1 MYASQQSSLPST
13 YFLLFRTK
21 KNGIFLTIWE
31 IFTTRKE
38 WWGFFPFFFHCK
50 IQGMVSTT
58 VANHY
63 TKSWWNVQKCRNPY
77 WNMFYTNRIFL
88 SLKMLVIS
96 FLPLLQ
102 FPRTPDHFC
111 PLQVIVHS
119 SSVRLHLTVRLS
131 PTLFFHD
138 PLGSGGSAHPITARR
153 QQNSAFKIYFFYRAI
168 KFRT

>member
-1 MYASQQSSLPST
+1 
-13 YFLLFRTK
+13 
-21 KNGIFLTIWE
+21 
-31 IFTTRKE
+31 
-38 WWGFFPFFFHCK
+38 
-50 IQGMVSTT
+50 
-58 VANHY
+58 
-63 TKSWWNVQKCRNPY
+63 
-77 WNMFYTNRIFL
+77 MFYTNRIFL

-153 QQNSAFKIYFFYRAI
+153 QQNRAFKIFFIFFTEQLSSEHHTTFVIVCCATYFFVFFKLI
-168 KFRT
+168 LQEGFPFRLLLWPVGKR